1 MHVKELMT
9 HPVVTCQIGDHLD
22 VAARLM
28 WEYDCGI
35 IPVVGHEGRIE
46 GVITDR
52 DITMAAL
59 TQGQRLD
66 QLPVKGAMAKHV
78 LVVHPEEPV
87 ETVERLMH
95 DGQVRRLPV
104 IDNAGRPVGVVSI
117 NDLARLT
124 ARAKRSAADHE
135 LVATLAAICQ
145 PRLADRPAAAATP
158 PRPVTV

>member
-22 VAARLM
+22 VPARLM

-35 IPVVGHEGRIE
+35 IPVVGAEGRIE

-59 TQGQRLD
+59 TKGQRLD
-66 QLPVKGAMAKHV
+66 QLPVAEAMAKHL
-78 LVVHPEEPV
+78 LVIHPDESV
-87 ETVERLMH
+87 ETAERLMR

-104 IDNAGRPVGVVSI
+104 VDNAGRPMGMLSL

-124 ARAKRSAADHE
+124 SRAKKSAVDHE
-135 LVATLAAICQ
+135 LVQTLAAICQ
-145 PRLADRPAAAATP
+145 PRTPMRPAKVAEP
-158 PRPVTV
+158 PKLVTA